1 MPEELEKHL
10 ERAKKFLSRN
20 RVEDAIEAYR
30 AALQLDSGNVEIL
43 RTLAELYTRLNDS
56 RRAAEH
62 WGLLFDRYTATEDAA
77 KAVMLYS
84 KYLRF
89 APQPP
94 ERQRLLAIM
103 MEKQGKPEA
112 PEHYAAAADAF
123 QRSGRSEAA
132 LECWERM
139 AALQPDRLELQLR
152 VGELGEK
159 IGRQDCAARAWRR
172 AGQLALA
179 EGDTRKAREWLEHAN
194 ELVPGDRT
202 TSLALAET
210 YLAKSQ
216 SQQAVHILRPLEP
229 SCIDDPA
236 FLSTYGE
243 TLMQEGH
250 LGDAERILERLYRLR
265 PNGFDRLFA
274 LTSRYF
280 QAKQTGTAMALLG
293 RLRQRLS
300 EARRLAE
307 FEERL
312 HSLWQ
317 DNRSSGSL
325 GEYCAT
331 FYQELNREVRLFEVL
346 SQLFDVYF
354 AERKFDQAT
363 DVLEQLVDIDAYE
376 GGQSGRLE
384 ELQGKADPR
393 RLSAIRQRIDQA
405 STVRAPQAAKPTGS
419 EGAAE
424 AVALEIEGERQRNQL
439 EDMMVQVEIFLRY
452 SLRAKAI
459 EKLDRIAELYPE
471 QGERNERLRSLF
483 AQADYWPKITQPA
496 VRTEEPTTPV
506 SDLAKIS
513 EITHDIYRQAV
524 PKGVVATAVNEIG
537 KYLRVSRCLG
547 AIGAPGGSP
556 TMAAEFCAPGISA
569 WSASDILKL
578 LSLVGQQAP
587 DASGVVALEA
597 SQVPEL
603 RGLDIESG
611 LAVTLV
617 DKEQQVPAG
626 VLLIEQS
633 GEARRWKPSEIYML
647 KTLGDQV
654 VIAVNHARLRSLMK
668 TLSVSDERTGLL
680 SRSSYLDCLLSEM
693 GRAKVQGT
701 PLAVAVV
708 EVDHGQQIAHQF
720 GEMAVNTVME
730 QLAQGVLANVRQ
742 NDIAIR
748 YAQWSIAL
756 VLPDTTAA
764 NARGFYAKLGKVT
777 SNLKLTADAKPVSL
791 SAAIC
796 EAAVRPDYEV
806 EDAVTDLINRVE
818 FSLEEAHRRGGN
830 CTIEL

>member
-30 AALQLDSGNVEIL
+30 AALQLDAGNVEIL
-43 RTLAELYTRLNDS
+43 RTLADLYTRQNDAA
-56 RRAAEH
+56 RATEH
-62 WGLLFDRYTATEDAA
+62 WGLLFDRYAAMEDAA
-77 KAVMLYS
+77 KAAMLYS

-89 APQPP
+89 VPQPP

-103 MEKQGKPEA
+103 LEKQGKPEA

-123 QRSGRSEAA
+123 QRSGRADAS

-152 VGELGEK
+152 VAELGEK
-159 IGRQDCAARAWRR
+159 IGRKDCAARAWRR

-179 EGDTRKAREWLEHAN
+179 EGDSRKAREWLERSN
-194 ELVPGDRT
+194 ELVPADRT
-202 TSLALAET
+202 TSLALAEA
-210 YLAKSQ
+210 YLAKSE
-216 SQQAVHILRPLEP
+216 SQQAVNLLRSLEP

-243 TLMQEGH
+243 ALTQEGH
-250 LGDAERILERLYRLR
+250 LGDAERILERFYRLR
-265 PNGFDRLFA
+265 PDGFDRLFE
-274 LTSRYF
+274 LTSHYF
-280 QAKQTGTAMALLG
+280 QARQTGSAMALLG

-300 EARRLAE
+300 EGRRLAE

-317 DNRSSGSL
+317 ANRSNSAL
-325 GEYCAT
+325 GEYCMT
-331 FYQELNREVRLFEVL
+331 FYQQLNREARLFEVL
-346 SQLFDVYF
+346 SQLFDVYLS
-354 AERKFDQAT
+354 ERKFDQAT
-363 DVLEQLVDIDAYE
+363 DVLEQLVDIDPYE
-376 GGQSGRLE
+376 GRQSGRLE
-384 ELQGKADPR
+384 ELQGKADAR
-393 RLSAIRQRIDQA
+393 RLNTIRQRIEQA
-405 STVRAPQAAKPTGS
+405 STVRAPREEKPAGT
-419 EGAAE
+419 EGVAE
-424 AVALEIEGERQRNQL
+424 ALTLEDERQRNQL

-452 SLRAKAI
+452 SLRAKAL

-471 QGERNERLRSLF
+471 DAEKNDRLRSLF
-483 AQADYWPKITQPA
+483 AQADYWPKITKPA
-496 VRTEEPTTPV
+496 ARAEEPTTPM

-513 EITHDIYRQAV
+513 EITHAIYRQSV
-524 PKGVVATAVNEIG
+524 PKAVVATAVNEIG

-556 TMAAEFCAPGISA
+556 TMAAEFCAPGMSA
-569 WSASDILKL
+569 WEAKDILKL
-578 LSLVGQQAP
+578 LALVGQQAP
-587 DASGVVALEA
+587 DSSGVVTMDA
-597 SQVPEL
+597 SQVREL
-603 RGLDIESG
+603 RDLDIESC
-611 LAVTLV
+611 LAVTLM

-626 VLLIEQS
+626 VLLVEQS
-633 GEARRWKPSEIYML
+633 GEARGWKPSEVYLL

-654 VIAVNHARLRSLMK
+654 VIAVTHARLRSLMK

-680 SRSSYLDCLLSEM
+680 SRSSYMDCLLSEM

-701 PLAVAVV
+701 PLAVTVL
-708 EVDHGQQIAHQF
+708 EMDHGQQIAHQF
-720 GEMAVNTVME
+720 GEMAVNNLME

-748 YAQWSIAL
+748 YGPWSIAL
-756 VLPDTTAA
+756 ILPDTTAT
-764 NARGFYAKLGKVT
+764 NARGFYAKLGRVT
-777 SNLKLTADAKPVSL
+777 GNLKLTADAKPVSL